1 MMQDAYIVSYGRS
14 AIGKGR
20 PNGALANDRPDDV
33 AAEVLKGVIDRIEG
47 DFDPALI
54 EDVIVGSAFPEGVQG
69 MNFARTIALRAGL
82 PYTVAGQTV
91 NRYCSSGLQ
100 TIAIAAN
107 AIMAGQ
113 SDVLVAGGVEFM
125 SAVPMGGMN
134 QRITRPYKQKIRVC
148 LIQWG

>member
-33 AAEVLKGVIDRIEG
+33 AAEVLKGVIDRLEG

-91 NRYCSSGLQ
+91 NR
-100 TIAIAAN
+100 
-107 AIMAGQ
+107 
-113 SDVLVAGGVEFM
+113 
-125 SAVPMGGMN
+125 
-134 QRITRPYKQKIRVC
+134 
-148 LIQWG
+148 